1 MESDK
6 FFWYIYLYW
15 NDKWVVKYKLLD
27 MDVLNSLIREYKY
40 IFKVGNDCVFNL
52 EVCRDINVYIFNR
65 ILCKSDILLC

>member
-1 MESDK
+1 
-6 FFWYIYLYW
+6 
-15 NDKWVVKYKLLD
+15 

-40 IFKVGNDCVFNL
+40 IFKVGNDYVFNL